1 MKKSDSQKLDTII
14 TMLADIVD
22 VFGKRFDKID
32 DTLDGHTKI
41 LNDHTRDLSQI
52 KKGVET
58 NLDKRLQLEVRVDK
72 LEKART

>member
-32 DTLDGHTKI
+32 DALTDHTKTLD
-41 LNDHTRDLSQI
+41 DHTRDLAQI
-52 KKGVET
+52 KNDVET
-58 NLDKRLQLEVRVDK
+58 DLDKRLQLEVRVDK
-72 LEKART
+72 LEKSRA